1 MQTQTNKHHSTNLI
15 LEAQIK
21 NIFKKYYISNEYFYI
36 PLENEKTKV
45 NNIKE
50 FKNWLNNNVK
60 LYELSIIFLSGIE
73 QEYKTALKIKAL
85 EDSFLFPDY

>member
-1 MQTQTNKHHSTNLI
+1 MKTQTNKTTNLI

-21 NIFKKYYISNEYFYI
+21 NIFKKYYISNDYFYI
-36 PLENEKTKV
+36 PLEDEKTKV

-50 FKNWLNNNVK
+50 LKNWLNNNIK